1 MVLSKSVFPYKIRV
15 VIAVVW
21 AFLLLTT
28 TAFAVD
34 LVDIRQRGVLR
45 HLGIPY
51 ANFVAATGDGI
62 DGLDVVL
69 IRLFAEHLGVQYEL
83 VKTSWSEAFGDLTGQ
98 RVRPKGEE
106 VTVIGETKVRGDIL
120 ANGLTILP
128 WRERVVDYSIPTF
141 PTGVWLV
148 ARADS
153 PIKPIEPSGDMETD
167 IRRVMALIRGRS
179 VLTVKGTCLDADL
192 YKLGATGAKI
202 RFHGA
207 GEGLNGIVP
216 SVINGAA
223 EATLLD
229 IPHALVALQN
239 WSGKIKVVGP
249 VSPPQLMGVAVAKS
263 SPELLQAFNAFFEAC
278 WNDGTYES
286 LVRKYYPAIFLY
298 LGDFFHTREGNR
310 KGDGKRDQE

>member
-1 MVLSKSVFPYKIRV
+1 MVLGKSVFPNKIRV
-15 VIAVVW
+15 PVGIVW
-21 AFLLLTT
+21 AYFLLTT

-34 LVDIRQRGVLR
+34 LADIRQQGVLR

-51 ANFVAATGDGI
+51 ANFVTATDDVI

-69 IRLFAEHLGVQYEL
+69 IRLFAEHLGVRYEL
-83 VKTSWSEAFGDLTGQ
+83 VKTSWSEALGDLTGQ

-106 VTVIGETKVRGDIL
+106 VTVLGKTRVRGDIL
-120 ANGLTILP
+120 ANGLTVLP
-128 WRERVVDYSIPTF
+128 WREKVVNYSIPTF

-167 IRRVMALIRGRS
+167 IRRVLALIPGRS
-179 VLTVKGTCLDADL
+179 VMTVKGTCLDADL
-192 YKLGATGAKI
+192 YELASAGAEI
-202 RFHGA
+202 RFHAA
-207 GEGLNGIVP
+207 GESLNGIVP

-229 IPHALVALQN
+229 IPHALVALQK
-239 WSGKIKVVGP
+239 WQGKIKVIGP
-249 VSPPQLMGVAVAKS
+249 VSPPQFMGVAVAKS
-263 SPELLQAFNAFFEAC
+263 SPELLQAFNAFFEAS
-278 WNDGTYES
+278 WNDGTYEG

-298 LGDFFHTREGNR
+298 LGDFFHS
-310 KGDGKRDQE
+310 KRGE